1 MKYNVYVYF
10 YPLPDGI
17 NEAVC
22 PCDGGYNV
30 TIDPRQ
36 SYDGVIRSYLHALKH
51 INNNDFEKE
60 NVNEIERQAHE
71 RS

>member
-1 MKYNVYVYF
+1 MHEEVYVHF
-10 YPLPDGI
+10 YPLPNGI

-22 PCDGGYNV
+22 PCEGGYNV

-36 SYDGVIRSYLHALKH
+36 SCDGIARSMKHALKH
-51 INNNDFEKE
+51 IHRNDFEKE